1 MIQATGHHYKE
12 EIIAP
17 TTEEE
22 GYTLHTCKDCGDSYK
37 DSYTARLLANRST
50 LSAEEIVLRRK
61 ITAYAAATGG
71 AGSYTYAVLY
81 KKKSDTN
88 WTVSQNYSTNTSVS
102 VKPYLATDYEIC
114 VKVKDKDGTITK
126 KFFAVKVS
134 AT

>member
-50 LSAEEIVLRRK
+50 LSAEEIVLGGK

-71 AGSYTYAVLY
+71 AGSYTYAVYY
-81 KKKSDTN
+81 KQKVQSK
-88 WTVSQNYSTNTSVS
+88 WTVKQEFNENAVVS
-102 VKPYLATDYEIC
+102 AKPAHATDYDVC
-114 VKVKDKDGTITK
+114 VKIKDIDGTVAK
-126 KFFAVKVS
+126 KYFTVNVTA
-134 AT
+134 

>member
-50 LSAEEIVLRRK
+50 LSAEEIVLGGK
-61 ITAYAAATGG
+61 ITAYAV
-71 AGSYTYAVLY
+71 YY
-81 KKKSDTN
+81 KQKVQSK
-88 WTVSQNYSTNTSVS
+88 WTVKQEFNENAVVS
-102 VKPYLATDYEIC
+102 AKPAHATDYDVC
-114 VKVKDKDGTITK
+114 VKIKDIDGTVAK
-126 KFFAVKVS
+126 KYFTVNVTA
-134 AT
+134 